1 MSPTDKQTEKPP
13 TPPPGAP
20 AAGSPGAG
28 KARNEDVGGTPAP
41 LTAGAPDGAVV
52 PMQRPDDWVVLIYM
66 AVTSPELRE
75 IMEGDLAEMQTQLR
89 LLGPNDLRVYALMDT
104 PDGEYAVRHRVHYT
118 NNDIQDPDVAVMRC
132 DAAVALE
139 KGRKATFLAN
149 FIAWRFGC
157 LPEDHYQ
164 ETEVETFG
172 KTLLILWG
180 HSQGVATALSM
191 PGSPAYS
198 MVGNGGFG
206 FSDFSGDSL
215 SLPQIRR
222 AIASGLKR
230 PDSRIDIL
238 SFDSCFMSAAEVS
251 AEFQPKAPSF
261 KREGADQPKAHGA
274 ATKEELK
281 RRSAQRAAEQLAEL
295 AAQQVGDDPAR
306 VDFVL
311 ASQSAVL
318 LDGLDYG
325 RLVDV
330 FVSTK
335 GQVVTPERLGR
346 RLLEQANS
354 TNNSP
359 VSLSLLYTGSKS
371 KDDPTP
377 YDHFSK
383 ALRELVS
390 ELSLVLDTGTEPPTS
405 TTPPE
410 RLRLSRREKDI
421 LFERRRAAK
430 NAAGGP
436 PANTNPTGAN
446 RSEWLRVRAAFESA
460 TWHRVRQ
467 FIDVGDL
474 CRRLANNCRTTQLR
488 NAALAVL
495 KTLQL
500 PAHDEG
506 ADYDGGSLV
515 VDVRSLSPLL
525 LSGVSLYCPW
535 LFPTPEEVRKGAWNA
550 IVDLYDYAT
559 DLWFNRGHGSWG
571 AFIYNAKHV
580 LEESRQRAI
589 NTELRDVRA
598 SSTPWNDDYDAT
610 PAGTPPTAPPLFR
623 DKGGQDK
630 FTGFRAKEG
639 QDKFVVA
646 ESTPTVMVTS
656 AGARPRSFVFDQ
668 ARTTLANMA
677 AVQGPL
683 DQVPICPKRR

>member
-1 MSPTDKQTEKPP
+1 M
-13 TPPPGAP
+13 
-20 AAGSPGAG
+20 
-28 KARNEDVGGTPAP
+28 AREHTPAK
-41 LTAGAPDGAVV
+41 TGGATEAAVV
-52 PMQRPDDWVVLIYM
+52 AKQRRDKWVVLIYM

-89 LLGPNDLRVYALMDT
+89 LLGSGDLRVYALMDT
-104 PDGEYAVRHRVHYT
+104 PDGEYAIRHRVHYT
-118 NNDIQDPDVAVMRC
+118 KNDTDDPDVAVMHC
-132 DAAVALE
+132 DAALALE
-139 KGRKATFLAN
+139 KGRKAAFLAN
-149 FIAWRFGC
+149 FIAWRFGS
-157 LPEDHYQ
+157 LPEDEYQ
-164 ETEVETFG
+164 RTEVETFG
-172 KTLLILWG
+172 RTLLILWG

-206 FSDFSGDSL
+206 FSEFTGDSL

-222 AIASGLKR
+222 AIAGGLKDR
-230 PDSRIDIL
+230 KERIDIL

-251 AEFQPKAPSF
+251 AEFQPKTPPFARADAAQVSARSDVPVEE
-261 KREGADQPKAHGA
+261 KRLAVQE
-274 ATKEELK
+274 
-281 RRSAQRAAEQLAEL
+281 AAEE
-295 AAQQVGDDPAR
+295 AAQQMGDDPAA

-330 FVSTK
+330 FVSAK
-335 GQVVTPERLGR
+335 AKKQVVTPEWLGR

-354 TNNSP
+354 TSNSP
-359 VSLSLLYTGSKS
+359 VSLSLLYTGLPKPEN
-371 KDDPTP
+371 DATP

-383 ALRELVS
+383 ALRTLVS
-390 ELSLVLDTGTEPPTS
+390 ELSLVLDTGTEPPTA

-410 RLRLSRREKDI
+410 RLRLTRLEKNI
-421 LFERRRAAK
+421 LLERR
-430 NAAGGP
+430 NAGTKTRDAS
-436 PANTNPTGAN
+436 NTNNTNTTTTNPTGAN

-474 CRRLANNCRTTQLR
+474 CRRLANNCRTPELR

-495 KTLQL
+495 RTLQI
-500 PAHDEG
+500 PAHDESAG
-506 ADYDGGSLV
+506 HDSGSLV

-550 IVDLYDYAT
+550 VVDLYDYAT

-598 SSTPWNDDYDAT
+598 SSARQADAYDGP
-610 PAGTPPTAPPLFR
+610 PAAAPPVAAQFR

-630 FTGFRAKEG
+630 FTALGAKGG

-646 ESTPTVMVTS
+646 ESTPIVTVTS
-656 AGARPRSFVFDQ
+656 TGTRAPSF
-668 ARTTLANMA
+668 TLEHSLTRFADA
-677 AVQGPL
+677 AAAQGPL
-683 DQVPICPKRR
+683 DQVPICPRRR